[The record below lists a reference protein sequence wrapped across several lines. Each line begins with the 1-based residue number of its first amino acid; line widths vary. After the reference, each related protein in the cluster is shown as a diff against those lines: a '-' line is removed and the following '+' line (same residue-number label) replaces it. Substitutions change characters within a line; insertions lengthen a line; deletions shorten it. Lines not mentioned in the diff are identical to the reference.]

1 LNGQVAEKNAQRRSI
16 SGTFAAERFCETYRG
31 SPAGCRAAVRVRGY
45 RDPQVIH
52 DLPKIGVSS
61 GNTLSLTRWRKS
73 VYNQKQGGVNLRQAG
88 VAEWQTQRAQKTLAA
103 RPFLL

>member
-1 LNGQVAEKNAQRRSI
+1 MDH
-16 SGTFAAERFCETYRG
+16 
-31 SPAGCRAAVRVRGY
+31 

-61 GNTLSLTRWRKS
+61 GNTLSLTRRRKS
-73 VYNQKQGGVNLRQAG
+73 VYNQKQAGAFLRQAG
-88 VAEWQTQRAQKTLAA
+88 VAEWQTQRAQKTPVA